1 MYMPPPHADEI
12 QVIMSNLVEYI
23 NNDEMCDADPLVKRA
38 IIHQQLQRV
47 RGTGDWESHQCRGVK
62 L

>member
-1 MYMPPPHADEI
+1 
-12 QVIMSNLVEYI
+12 
-23 NNDEMCDADPLVKRA
+23 MCDADLLVKRA
-38 IIHQQLQRV
+38 VIHQQLRRV

>member
-1 MYMPPPHADEI
+1 MYMLPPHADEI

-23 NNDEMCDADPLVKRA
+23 NNDEMCDADLLVKRA
-38 IIHQQLQRV
+38 VIHQQLRRV